1 MSRHSPAG
9 VGTSPSAIPIVDVNR
24 GGLEQTLDRIDPIVL
39 RRYLDQL
46 PSPAVG
52 TGTLRPSSSRS
63 NVPAGQGTLTG
74 GPHQL
79 NQDDMQRQLQ
89 MLFNDQRQ
97 VAAGRRIAG
106 ITTTNTIT
114 TTYKDGGR
122 PTVRRT
128 STRWCHASLNALALF
143 IVAAGVIA
151 GSLTENSVI
160 VACLTSAGTVVKGW
174 NDFKKY
180 SFKVD
185 VCRFAYTSY
194 DKTLIELRTYARGLP
209 MDELE
214 GFLIKMQ
221 TLDDTITDFT
231 PPVADKY
238 VQAYERQHDK
248 SEDVDRDDDR
258 TMRRKKR
265 VTQRR
270 RRAGRRRIGQKGGI
284 LPLAALI
291 PALIAGGKAIAL
303 GAASGAAGWGAKKA
317 LDAATRKKK
326 R

>member
-9 VGTSPSAIPIVDVNR
+9 VGTSPSAIPIVNVNR
-24 GGLEQTLDRIDPIVL
+24 GGLEQTLDRVDPIVL

-74 GPHQL
+74 GPHRL

-143 IVAAGVIA
+143 IVAAGIIA

>member
-9 VGTSPSAIPIVDVNR
+9 VGTSPSAIPIVNVNR
-24 GGLEQTLDRIDPIVL
+24 GGLKQTLDRIDPIVL

-46 PSPAVG
+46 PSPAV
-52 TGTLRPSSSRS
+52 
-63 NVPAGQGTLTG
+63 
-74 GPHQL
+74 
-79 NQDDMQRQLQ
+79 
-89 MLFNDQRQ
+89 
-97 VAAGRRIAG
+97 
-106 ITTTNTIT
+106 
-114 TTYKDGGR
+114 
-122 PTVRRT
+122 
-128 STRWCHASLNALALF
+128 
-143 IVAAGVIA
+143 AGVIA

>member
-9 VGTSPSAIPIVDVNR
+9 VGTSPSAIPIVNVNQ

-52 TGTLRPSSSRS
+52 TGTLRSTTPASSRS

-74 GPHQL
+74 GPHRL

-122 PTVRRT
+122 PTVR
-128 STRWCHASLNALALF
+128 H
-143 IVAAGVIA
+143 
-151 GSLTENSVI
+151 
-160 VACLTSAGTVVKGW
+160 
-174 NDFKKY
+174 
-180 SFKVD
+180 
-185 VCRFAYTSY
+185 
-194 DKTLIELRTYARGLP
+194 
-209 MDELE
+209 
-214 GFLIKMQ
+214 
-221 TLDDTITDFT
+221 
-231 PPVADKY
+231 
-238 VQAYERQHDK
+238 
-248 SEDVDRDDDR
+248 VDRDDDR

>member
-1 MSRHSPAG
+1 MSLLNGSKTNLDPDLLHRL
-9 VGTSPSAIPIVDVNR
+9 D
-24 GGLEQTLDRIDPIVL
+24 GLYTF
-39 RRYLDQL
+39 Y
-46 PSPAVG
+46 
-52 TGTLRPSSSRS
+52 
-63 NVPAGQGTLTG
+63 
-74 GPHQL
+74 HKKWWCH
-79 NQDDMQRQLQ
+79 RQ
-89 MLFNDQRQ
+89 MF
-97 VAAGRRIAG
+97 
-106 ITTTNTIT
+106 
-114 TTYKDGGR
+114 YHFK
-122 PTVRRT
+122 
-128 STRWCHASLNALALF
+128 WCHASLNALALF
-143 IVAAGVIA
+143 IVAAGIIA

-185 VCRFAYTSY
+185 VCRFAYTTY
-194 DKTLIELRTYARGLP
+194 DKPLIELRTYARGLP

-221 TLDDTITDFT
+221 TLDDTIIDFA
-231 PPVADKY
+231 PPLADKY
-238 VQAYERQHDK
+238 IQEYERLFCY
-248 SEDVDRDDDR
+248 VDRDDDR

-265 VTQRR
+265 VAQRR

-303 GAASGAAGWGAKKA
+303 GTASGAAGWGAKKA

>member
-9 VGTSPSAIPIVDVNR
+9 VGTSPSAIPIVNVNR

-46 PSPAVG
+46 PSPAV
-52 TGTLRPSSSRS
+52 
-63 NVPAGQGTLTG
+63 
-74 GPHQL
+74 
-79 NQDDMQRQLQ
+79 
-89 MLFNDQRQ
+89 
-97 VAAGRRIAG
+97 
-106 ITTTNTIT
+106 
-114 TTYKDGGR
+114 
-122 PTVRRT
+122 
-128 STRWCHASLNALALF
+128 
-143 IVAAGVIA
+143 
-151 GSLTENSVI
+151 
-160 VACLTSAGTVVKGW
+160 AGTVVKGW

-185 VCRFAYTSY
+185 VCRFAYTTY

>member
-1 MSRHSPAG
+1 MKKRG
-9 VGTSPSAIPIVDVNR
+9 VKFHEGIPEEVDLTKWFPR
-24 GGLEQTLDRIDPIVL
+24 GGVMVLDDLMEEGGNDKRVLDLFTKLSHHRNITVLYLCQDMFPPGKYAKSISRNAHYIVAFKNP
-39 RRYLDQL
+39 RDQL
-46 PSPAVG
+46 GMRNLLLQAFPSRWQDVMDVYTKTTERPFGYMVLDLHPASG
-52 TGTLRPSSSRS
+52 
-63 NVPAGQGTLTG
+63 
-74 GPHQL
+74 
-79 NQDDMQRQLQ
+79 DD
-89 MLFNDQRQ
+89 
-97 VAAGRRIAG
+97 RRIFSHLL
-106 ITTTNTIT
+106 
-114 TTYKDGGR
+114 KDEGCMR
-122 PTVRRT
+122 CYRFVRDV
-128 STRWCHASLNALALF
+128 S
-143 IVAAGVIA
+143 
-151 GSLTENSVI
+151 
-160 VACLTSAGTVVKGW
+160 GTVVKGW

-185 VCRFAYTSY
+185 VCRFAYTTY

-317 LDAATRKKK
+317 LNAATRKKK

>member
-9 VGTSPSAIPIVDVNR
+9 VGTSPSAIPIVNVNR

-46 PSPAVG
+46 PSPAV
-52 TGTLRPSSSRS
+52 
-63 NVPAGQGTLTG
+63 
-74 GPHQL
+74 
-79 NQDDMQRQLQ
+79 
-89 MLFNDQRQ
+89 
-97 VAAGRRIAG
+97 
-106 ITTTNTIT
+106 
-114 TTYKDGGR
+114 
-122 PTVRRT
+122 
-128 STRWCHASLNALALF
+128 
-143 IVAAGVIA
+143 AGVIA

>member
-9 VGTSPSAIPIVDVNR
+9 VGTSPSAIPIINVTR

-46 PSPAVG
+46 PSPAV
-52 TGTLRPSSSRS
+52 
-63 NVPAGQGTLTG
+63 
-74 GPHQL
+74 
-79 NQDDMQRQLQ
+79 
-89 MLFNDQRQ
+89 
-97 VAAGRRIAG
+97 AG
-106 ITTTNTIT
+106 I
-114 TTYKDGGR
+114 
-122 PTVRRT
+122 
-128 STRWCHASLNALALF
+128 
-143 IVAAGVIA
+143 IA

-248 SEDVDRDDDR
+248 SEDVDRDDNR

>member
-9 VGTSPSAIPIVDVNR
+9 VGTSPSAIPIVNVNR
-24 GGLEQTLDRIDPIVL
+24 GGLEQTLDRIG
-39 RRYLDQL
+39 LDQL

-74 GPHQL
+74 GPHRL

-122 PTVRRT
+122 PTV
-128 STRWCHASLNALALF
+128 
-143 IVAAGVIA
+143 
-151 GSLTENSVI
+151 
-160 VACLTSAGTVVKGW
+160 
-174 NDFKKY
+174 
-180 SFKVD
+180 
-185 VCRFAYTSY
+185 
-194 DKTLIELRTYARGLP
+194 P
-209 MDELE
+209 
-214 GFLIKMQ
+214 
-221 TLDDTITDFT
+221 
-231 PPVADKY
+231 
-238 VQAYERQHDK
+238 
-248 SEDVDRDDDR
+248 VDRDDDR

>member
-9 VGTSPSAIPIVDVNR
+9 VGTSPSAIPIVNVNR

-46 PSPAVG
+46 PSPAV
-52 TGTLRPSSSRS
+52 
-63 NVPAGQGTLTG
+63 
-74 GPHQL
+74 
-79 NQDDMQRQLQ
+79 
-89 MLFNDQRQ
+89 
-97 VAAGRRIAG
+97 
-106 ITTTNTIT
+106 
-114 TTYKDGGR
+114 
-122 PTVRRT
+122 
-128 STRWCHASLNALALF
+128 
-143 IVAAGVIA
+143 AGVIA

-317 LDAATRKKK
+317 LDAATRKRK